1 MPSTDWN
8 KTWDKRYD
16 WSRGGD
22 EWTGQAEYC
31 GQPYEDWKRSLLETF
46 AQPNLAPT
54 SVALEVAPGRGRWTE
69 FLVANAAK
77 VHLFDLNDSCIEACR
92 QRFADVD
99 HVTYCV
105 NDGSS
110 LPGVDAASVDFV
122 WSYDSFVHMEA
133 DTIRGYLSEFARV
146 LRPGG
151 RFVFAVPHPSLAFLG
166 EKRAPFYFE
175 PDGVGYFSGRDRQF
189 EGEIWRRDGKSVP
202 VRSVHK
208 TMEDYL
214 TGLRDAG
221 FEKMPDVVELRATEE
236 HLELDPEWFGPLRDL
251 PLHVAFRLTR

>member
-8 KTWDKRYD
+8 KTWDKSYD

-31 GQPYEDWKRSLLETF
+31 GQPCDDWKRSLLETF
-46 AQPNLAPT
+46 AQPNLTQT

-151 RFVFAVPHPSLAFLG
+151 VAVIHHAGRRHATLPLG
-166 EKRAPFYFE
+166 FMTRLGSFSRYVYKLLSMKRDTMGR
-175 PDGVGYFSGRDRQF
+175 PDG
-189 EGEIWRRDGKSVP
+189 K
-202 VRSVHK
+202 RSVVSRELFARLA
-208 TMEDYL
+208 MSA
-214 TGLRDAG
+214 GLEVQSQVDS
-221 FEKMPDVVELRATEE
+221 
-236 HLELDPEWFGPLRDL
+236 WGPSGQFTCKRFNDFITVMQK
-251 PLHVAFRLTR
+251 PKG